1 MQMNS
6 VKASNKKPV
15 GSLSVVKNFRK
26 VIESHN
32 IKVMNKELYEFF
44 HLQCGFIAHYNID
57 GFKSTYTRPRDFAD
71 VFIRHFDKD
80 HRYFS
85 GIYPC
90 HEDPYGDT
98 GFTKAK
104 IKQEF
109 QRIVDM
115 HKDSIGRWAE
125 NQQKN
130 ERHAAFK
137 ILKKEFQEDLKSLK
151 ITCEAC
157 DNEYEINVLKE
168 KESFNDFK
176 IICCLFCGQQI
187 KLYQGGEMHVERT
200 KQKKVKQDTQAV
212 RN

>member
-6 VKASNKKPV
+6 IKTSDKRPV
-15 GSLSVVKNFRK
+15 GSLPVVKNFRK
-26 VIESHN
+26 VIESRD
-32 IKVMNKELYEFF
+32 IKAMNKELYEFF

-57 GFKSTYTRPRDFAD
+57 GFKSTYTRPRDFAE

-90 HEDPYGDT
+90 HEDLYKNT

-109 QRIVDM
+109 QRIVDI

-125 NQQKN
+125 NQQRN
-130 ERHAAFK
+130 ERYAVFK
-137 ILKKEFQEDLKSLK
+137 ILKEEFQEELDGLK
-151 ITCEAC
+151 IDCEAC
-157 DNEYEINVLKE
+157 DNKYEINVLKE
-168 KESFNDFK
+168 
-176 IICCLFCGQQI
+176 
-187 KLYQGGEMHVERT
+187 GE
-200 KQKKVKQDTQAV
+200 
-212 RN
+212 NL